1 MNNSQSNI
9 TTTWVTDNNVHRAI
23 KRYSILIE
31 TTFSNNYALWKKLRV
46 ENSRCAD
53 SDNPIVRGWW
63 KRVPVFASRKNV
75 ASTGTKHVLDC
86 RYKPSTRSSRVI
98 PISRFLIFFPDIIPS
113 YIRTYTPLIY
123 YIIDDINNVS
133 EPKYYRALHDQRD
146 IQERGKRIILRSL
159 NSVFQ
164 WNIFNVTVHWFV
176 WIYFAECIDAKST
189 GSLRLNT
196 CQVLHICSLK
206 SRSICFNRHD
216 TISVSNPMN
225 VKRETPTDSLPIGH
239 WFQG

>member
-31 TTFSNNYALWKKLRV
+31 TTFSNNYTLWKKLRV

-86 RYKPSTRSSRVI
+86 CYKPSTRSSRVI
-98 PISRFLIFFPDIIPS
+98 PISRFLIFFRDIIRS
-113 YIRTYTPLIY
+113 YIRTYTRLIY
-123 YIIDDINNVS
+123 YITDDINNVS
-133 EPKYYRALHDQRD
+133 KPKYYGVLHDQRD
-146 IQERGKRIILRSL
+146 IQERRKRIILRSL

-196 CQVLHICSLK
+196 CQVLHKCSLK
-206 SRSICFNRHD
+206 SRSICFNRHE

-225 VKRETPTDSLPIGH
+225 VKRETRTDSLPIGH